1 MKELHILWPNA
12 NFDLNMFSLC
22 VIFHMVCTLQALKDL
37 HLTFEAK
44 QRAIGVPVEELC
56 ARPSE
61 GSRVEEASHFLD
73 LPTENPLS
81 S

>member
-1 MKELHILWPNA
+1 MLIL
-12 NFDLNMFSLC
+12 DSNMFS
-22 VIFHMVCTLQALKDL
+22 VIFHMACILQALKDL

-61 GSRVEEASHFLD
+61 GSGGAEEASLFLD
-73 LPTENPLS
+73 LPS
-81 S
+81 